1 MIGLGL
7 PYELNVL
14 CIGAHADDI
23 EIGCGGT
30 LLKLQET
37 HKVNFRWVVVTGSD
51 ARQEEAQ
58 VGARLFGHS
67 GEVLFTS
74 FVDGYLNYY
83 AGVKSHLTDFIQ
95 PGFKPDIIFCPWRG
109 DAHQDHRAVGEIVH
123 QIWRNHLIL
132 EYEIPKYDG
141 DLGRPNVFVPLDPSI
156 IAEKGTHLMK
166 AFPSQQDKPWF
177 DLEVFDGLAR
187 LRGVECRSDYAEAF
201 YSNKLCLAL

>member
-1 MIGLGL
+1 MIGLTL
-7 PYELNVL
+7 PAGQLNILV
-14 CIGAHADDI
+14 IGAHPDDI

-30 LLKLQET
+30 LLKLQQT
-37 HKVNFRWVVVTGSD
+37 RHINFRWVVLTGTPE
-51 ARQEEAQ
+51 REQEAQ
-58 VGARLFGHS
+58 TGAQLFGCS
-67 GEVLFTS
+67 GIFGHFT
-74 FVDGYLNYY
+74 DGYLNFDPK
-83 AGVKSHLTDFIQ
+83 VKSFLAQDVRFA
-95 PGFKPDIIFCPWRG
+95 FEPDIIFCPWRG